1 MWNMMDGQIDWAA
14 LPLLVEVY
22 GVDDIEI
29 LLAEL
34 MAIRKHARM
43 MAENG

>member
-1 MWNMMDGQIDWAA
+1 MDGQIDWSA
-14 LPLLVEVY
+14 LPLLVDVY
-22 GVDDIEI
+22 GVDDVEI

-34 MAIRKHARM
+34 MAIRKYARV

>member
-1 MWNMMDGQIDWAA
+1 MDGHIDWAA
-14 LPLLVEVY
+14 LPLMVEVY

-29 LLAEL
+29 LLSEL
-34 MAIRKHARM
+34 VAIRKYVRM